1 MKINIL
7 AVGNIKENYFAGACE
22 EYSKRLGK
30 FCDINIIEV
39 QEKNKLSTPEQCLLA
54 EAKDIEK
61 HLTGFVVVMDKFG
74 KKFDSIS
81 FSKKLEEIKELGT
94 DNKNQSVHI
103 LPIIGQIEGHMVLP
117 PQTKTTKYEH
127 IIPQL
132 ISVQQ
137 NDAVKGLLIVLNTVG
152 GDVEAGLA
160 IAEMI
165 RSISKPT
172 VSIVIGGGHSIGVP
186 LATSADYSFITP
198 SATMIV
204 HPVRMNGFVIG
215 VAQTFNYFKKMQE
228 RINNFIVRTSHI
240 DRETLEQMMLKS
252 DELLN
257 DVGTILIG
265 DQAVECGLIDEVGG
279 ITQALD
285 KLNELI
291 ESKENN
297 M

>member
-1 MKINIL
+1 
-7 AVGNIKENYFAGACE
+7 
-22 EYSKRLGK
+22 
-30 FCDINIIEV
+30 
-39 QEKNKLSTPEQCLLA
+39 
-54 EAKDIEK
+54 
-61 HLTGFVVVMDKFG
+61 MD
-74 KKFDSIS
+74 
-81 FSKKLEEIKELGT
+81 EIKEYGQVKL
-94 DNKNQSVHI
+94 DHNNNHKNIFLLS
-103 LPIIGQIEGHMVLP
+103 IIGEIEGHENVASG
-117 PQTKTTKYEH
+117 TKATKYEH
-127 IIPQL
+127 ILPMLAKIEDDQD
-132 ISVQQ
+132 I
-137 NDAVKGLLIVLNTVG
+137 DGLLIILNTVG

-165 RSISKPT
+165 RSIAKPT

-215 VAQTFNYFKKMQE
+215 VSQTFNYFKKMQE

-240 DRETLEQMMLKS
+240 DKETLEQMMLRS

-265 DQAVECGLIDEVGG
+265 NQAVECGLIDEVGG
-279 ITQALD
+279 ITQALN

-291 ESKENN
+291 GIK
-297 M
+297 

>member
-1 MKINIL
+1 MSEKEIENDKQQAL
-7 AVGNIKENYFAGACE
+7 DKEEKENEQIREMGE
-22 EYSKRLGK
+22 LTLDQNVKRHR
-30 FCDINIIEV
+30 IE
-39 QEKNKLSTPEQCLLA
+39 LL
-54 EAKDIEK
+54 
-61 HLTGFVVVMDKFG
+61 T
-74 KKFDSIS
+74 
-81 FSKKLEEIKELGT
+81 
-94 DNKNQSVHI
+94 
-103 LPIIGQIEGHMVLP
+103 IIGEVEGHDAAP
-117 PQTKTTKYEH
+117 SQSKTTKYEH
-127 IIPQL
+127 IVPQL
-132 ISVQQ
+132 ISIQQ
-137 NDAVKGLLIVLNTVG
+137 NDDVKGLLIVLNTVG

-165 RSISKPT
+165 RSIAKPT

-240 DRETLEQMMLKS
+240 DKETLEQMMLRS

-265 DQAVECGLIDEVGG
+265 NQAVECGLIDEVGG

-285 KLNELI
+285 KLNQLI
-291 ESKENN
+291 AIK
-297 M
+297 